1 MENLVDTVSSLDG
14 INSIIGRT
22 VVLHAKE
29 DDKGLNPDA
38 GSKTT
43 GNAGARIAC
52 GVIAYAG
59 V

>member
-1 MENLVDTVSSLDG
+1 LYDDVLTLDG
-14 INSIIGRT
+14 TNSIIGRT

-29 DDKGLNPDA
+29 DDKGLNPDP

-52 GVIAYAG
+52 GVVGYD
-59 V
+59 VPPS